1 MEIRWSRKRRLP
13 DWRWWIRASGRMG
26 AGVRFAELFRGDVD
40 AEAAVLAALERG
52 LPAAEALQEAGWPL
66 APELSL
72 RLANGER
79 TGTLAEA
86 MEAVGRDLQ
95 RREEVARRLRA
106 QLSYPML
113 LLLVGT
119 GVLLLLVG
127 VVIPRLQEVLRSLL
141 PGGELPYWSEQIGRL
156 YGTGLLV
163 GLAAMLLA
171 WIGYRAA
178 TRFARQSAGIARARE
193 RCLRRLPFFGALRF
207 WSREARLLR
216 QLSVL
221 LRGGVPLPEAL
232 SLCEAGFPGQWERLA
247 LREWHRRLLMG
258 EGFASSLHR
267 FPLIAAEN
275 KQLLCA
281 GQESG
286 RLEEFMGSAA
296 TDAERRGRWRTES
309 LLRQLEPA
317 FLTFLTVALGGLFL
331 AFLLPM
337 ITLFES
343 TATGF

>member
-1 MEIRWSRKRRLP
+1 MEFRKSRRRRLP

-26 AGVRFAELFRGDVD
+26 AGVRFAELFREEVNT
-40 AEAAVLAALERG
+40 EAAVLAALERG

-86 MEAVGRDLQ
+86 MDAVGRDLQ
-95 RREEVARRLRA
+95 RREEVMRRLRT
-106 QLSYPML
+106 QLSYPLL

-141 PGGELPYWSEQIGRL
+141 PGGELPYWSEHIGRL
-156 YGTGLLV
+156 YGTGLLA
-163 GLAAMLLA
+163 GLLVIIFV
-171 WIGYRAA
+171 WIVHGAA
-178 TRFARQSAGIARARE
+178 TRIARRSAGIARARE
-193 RCLRRLPFFGALRF
+193 RCLRRLPLFGALRF

-216 QLSVL
+216 QLAVL

-247 LREWHRRLLMG
+247 LREWRRRLLMG
-258 EGFASSLHR
+258 EGFAPSLHR

-275 KQLLCA
+275 KELLCA

-286 RLEEFMGSAA
+286 RLEEFMESAA
-296 TDAERRGRWRTES
+296 DDAERQGRWRTES
-309 LLRQLEPA
+309 LLRQLEPVFLA
-317 FLTFLTVALGGLFL
+317 FLTAALGGLFL

-337 ITLFES
+337 IRLFES